1 MKPKVATIG
10 RWTRDRGGATAVE
23 FALVLPAFLALIV
36 GGVSAGNLGFTVS
49 SLQFAVQAAARCSAV
64 NTTLCNS
71 ASATVAYAQSRYM
84 GPTISP
90 TFTSTTAGCGHTVS
104 ANATFGFQVA
114 THTIGLPLTASA
126 CYPSATTS

>member
-1 MKPKVATIG
+1 MIG
-10 RWTRDRGGATAVE
+10 RLRRDAGGATAVE

-36 GGVSAGNLGFTVS
+36 GSLSAGNLGFTVS

-104 ANATFGFQVA
+104 ASATFGFHVA
-114 THTIGLPLTASA
+114 TRTIGVPLTASA
-126 CYPSATTS
+126 CYPSASTS